1 MILNEARARKIL
13 DSRCEATIEV
23 SAVSGKYR
31 ARASAPSGK
40 SRGKNE
46 AEPFSQK
53 GIDFSISFLNMLGQ
67 KLVSEK
73 ISFSKF
79 GDLEKIENI
88 ARQFDKTKNWNIIG
102 GNAIYA
108 IEAAILK
115 LMAACSKQE
124 LWKFLNPNT
133 RALPMP
139 VGNCIGGGM
148 HVKQE
153 TLKNQK
159 VFGAPKT
166 REFSSEKADI
176 QEFLFI
182 PQASSFMN
190 AYSANL
196 HAYKEAKKLL
206 LERKGWKGKLTDEN
220 ALASTLET
228 EQILEILNKVAR
240 IVEEKMKIKMR
251 IGIDMAASTLWDGKT
266 YSYKNPK
273 KKLSETEQ
281 EAHVF
286 RLIEKYNLFYVEDP
300 AKENFSEF
308 SELMRKKRKDVMIVS
323 DDLTAT
329 HLELA
334 QKAVK
339 EQSMSA
345 VIIKPNQCGS
355 LIEAKKVS
363 DFAKKHNILTI
374 MSHRSGETSDDLI
387 ADLAVAWQAD
397 FIKTGILGKE
407 RFAKLHRLLKIERQ
421 MGRR

>member
-1 MILNEARARKIL
+1 MILNEVKARKIL
-13 DSRCEATIEV
+13 NSRNEATIEV
-23 SAVSGKYR
+23 NAVSGKNK

-67 KLVSEK
+67 KLAAEK

-79 GDLEKIENI
+79 EDLEKIESI
-88 ARQFDKTKNWNIIG
+88 ARQFDKTKNWSIVG

-108 IEAAILK
+108 IEAAVLK
-115 LMAACSKQE
+115 LMAACKKQE
-124 LWKFLNPNT
+124 LWQFLNPNT
-133 RALPMP
+133 KTIPMP

-148 HVKQE
+148 HVQQE
-153 TLKNQK
+153 K
-159 VFGAPKT
+159 
-166 REFSSEKADI
+166 KADI

-182 PQASSFMN
+182 PETASFMD

-196 HAYKEAKKLL
+196 HAYKEVKKLL
-206 LERKGWKGKLTDEN
+206 LEKKGWKGKLTDEN
-220 ALASTLET
+220 AFASTLET
-228 EQILEILNKVAR
+228 EQILEIMNKASR
-240 IVEEKMKIKMR
+240 IVEEKTKIKMR
-251 IGIDMAASTLWDGKT
+251 IGIDMAASTLWKKN
-266 YSYKNPK
+266 SYVYNNPK
-273 KKLSETEQ
+273 KKLTETEQ
-281 EAHVF
+281 EAYVF

-308 SELMRKKRKDVMIVS
+308 SEFMRKKRKDVLIVA

-329 HLELA
+329 HLELV

-345 VIIKPNQCGS
+345 VIVKPNQCGS
-355 LIEAKKVS
+355 LIEAKKVV
-363 DFAKKHNILTI
+363 DFAKKHGILTVI
-374 MSHRSGETSDDLI
+374 SHRSGETSDDLI
-387 ADLAVAWQAD
+387 ADLAVGWQTD

-407 RFAKLHRLLKIERQ
+407 RFAKLHRLLKIERE
-421 MGRR
+421 MSRK